1 MIHSTLATNSLS
13 APSET
18 GSLGVPHLKRSW
30 SRWMA
35 ARSGARLGHDGDYH
49 RTMLVLS
56 ALGVGLEQ
64 TMQYVLREAP
74 DFAEFEDWI
83 VRTAGQ
89 PHPATIARIRALV
102 LGEPVPREVLELHQA
117 IDAMSP
123 VLSATDLAQWNDQGY
138 VVVKGAVSP
147 TQCAEAAQ
155 VVWDTVGATEDDEA
169 SWYAKAPRNIMVQR
183 FQHPAFETNRRS
195 LRIHKAFAQLWGT
208 ADLWRSTD
216 RCGFNVPERAD
227 HLFQASGLHW
237 DVSLQLPIPFCTQ
250 GILYLTDTPPE
261 QGALRVVPRFQHTVG
276 DWLRTLPSGADPR
289 SQDLQALGAQRI
301 GGKAGDLVIWHQA
314 LPHGASPN
322 HGKLPRL
329 VQYINM
335 FTAEVP
341 IHSVWL

>member
-1 MIHSTLATNSLS
+1 MH
-13 APSET
+13 
-18 GSLGVPHLKRSW
+18 VPHLKRSW

-35 ARSGARLGHDGDYH
+35 ARSGAQLGHDTDYH

-64 TMQYVLREAP
+64 TMQYVLHEAP
-74 DFAEFEDWI
+74 DFAAFEDWI

-117 IDAMSP
+117 IDAMPP
-123 VLSATDLAQWNDQGY
+123 VLSAADLEQWNDQGY
-138 VVVKGAVSP
+138 VVVQGAVSP
-147 TQCAEAAQ
+147 TQSAEAAQ
-155 VVWDTVGATEDDEA
+155 VVWDTVGAADDDAA

-227 HLFQASGLHW
+227 HLFQATGLHW
-237 DVSLQLPIPFCTQ
+237 DVSLQQPIPFCTQ

-261 QGALRVVPRFQHTVG
+261 QGALRVVPRFQHAVG
-276 DWLRTLPSGADPR
+276 DWLRSLPAGADPR

-335 FTAEVP
+335 FTADVP